1 MKIKR
6 FLAPNMRE
14 ALKAVRTEQGPE
26 AVILSNR
33 RVGDYVEVIAAL
45 DYDEALIQQA
55 IRRAPRETVDAD
67 MSEPSAS
74 VPDESSESDD
84 ETTDVH
90 VLLSAEAQRGATT
103 TRREQQTLITE
114 LDVPAVPEIADLRQQ
129 LSVLGDLLHE
139 QVSSDRWANRASNAP
154 MAAQLLRNLS
164 RLGMASD
171 VAESLCNTI
180 AGGPAGVQHPWRDA
194 VDGISDALTTVA
206 PDLLTEGG
214 VAAFVGPTGVGKT
227 TTIAKLASQYAL
239 RHGARDIALVSMD
252 GYRIG
257 AREQLFTFGR
267 IINAS
272 VFEAESPIA
281 LRRLLAGLS
290 EYRLVLIDTAGVSQR
305 DTRLA
310 EMLDGLSNQS
320 RPVDLY
326 LTLAATADEQL
337 LDEIVRCYQQVS
349 VKAAAITKIDEAS
362 RLGAPLSVLLRHGLP
377 LGYVTDGQCVPD
389 DLVSAQG
396 RKLWLVN
403 QALAYAKAPEFEP
416 EEQDMARLFGRKEL
430 ING

>member
-33 RVGDYVEVIAAL
+33 RIGDYVEVIAAL

-55 IRRAPRETVDAD
+55 IRRTPRDTVDAD
-67 MSEPSAS
+67 VSEPAAS
-74 VPDESSESDD
+74 VPDEASERDD

-139 QVSSDRWANRASNAP
+139 QVSADRWANRASNAP

-272 VFEAESPIA
+272 VFEAESPLA